1 MKLAVV
7 GSRTLTKYKLLLN
20 ELNQYDGI
28 TEIVSGGAQ
37 GADKL
42 AERYAK
48 EKNIPIKIFKADWG
62 RYGKRAGY
70 VRNKEIW
77 DYADQGIAF
86 WDGHSRGT
94 AHSFELARFLGKKLK
109 TVIFDI
115 IPLERPERQVEMP
128 SFRKVEKNPLYTDI
142 ENRKGEKN

>member
-7 GSRTLTKYKLLLN
+7 GSRTLTNYKLVLN
-20 ELNQYDGI
+20 ELNQFSDI

-37 GADKL
+37 GADKF
-42 AERYAK
+42 AERYAI

-77 DYADQGIAF
+77 EYADQGIAF
-86 WDGHSRGT
+86 WDGHSAGT
-94 AHSFELARFLGKKLK
+94 AHSFELSNFLGKKIK
-109 TVIFDI
+109 VVRFDI
-115 IPLERPERQVEMP
+115 AHEAREEWRVGDNGW
-128 SFRKVEKNPLYTDI
+128 KK
-142 ENRKGEKN
+142 